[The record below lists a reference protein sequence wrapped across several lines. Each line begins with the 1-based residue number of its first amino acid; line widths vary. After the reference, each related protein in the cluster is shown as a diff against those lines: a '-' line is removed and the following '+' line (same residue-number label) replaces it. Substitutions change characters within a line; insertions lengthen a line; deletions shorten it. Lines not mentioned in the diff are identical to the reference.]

1 MSQSPAAPQNPIE
14 IGPGEAHVGE
24 VKHKGELAPP
34 EPRRWTRADDYLGAM
49 ARRRTARRGREP
61 GPRTQPESPR
71 LLLSTIPFL
80 ALIAAL
86 AILAVAIM
94 VVAWPGS
101 QPQPAQRQIAREQ
114 GVAAKGW
121 FQEAQKDFR
130 KRG

>member
-1 MSQSPAAPQNPIE
+1 MPI
-14 IGPGEAHVGE
+14 

-34 EPRRWTRADDYLGAM
+34 EHRRWTRPDDYLGAL
-49 ARRRTARRGREP
+49 ARRRTARRQREP

-80 ALIAAL
+80 ALLAAL

-94 VVAWPGS
+94 IIAWPGS
-101 QPQPAQRQIAREQ
+101 QPQPAQKSVAREQ

-121 FQEAQKDFR
+121 FQDAEKEFR
-130 KRG
+130 RS